1 MTELLQR
8 FKPTAGVAL
17 CVAVALL
24 SQSAMAWGWSPVVL
38 ALLTGLALGQ
48 VMSDSV
54 RTTLAPGIDL
64 AKRLV
69 LRAGVVLFALHI
81 SFGSLAQGGLQII
94 LVDAF
99 VLASTFGLAM
109 KLGPRL
115 GLSGSQSALIGAGS
129 SICGVSAILATAT
142 VVRARSEEV
151 AVAVATITLCGLV
164 AFAVHPLLWRLNG
177 ELQIVGGG
185 AAGYGV
191 YIGATVH
198 DVAQV
203 LATASAVVPSSMDA
217 ALLAKLGRVA
227 MLAPFLLLLA
237 RWLAVGA
244 EQPAVG
250 AWRNAMLLPVL
261 CVVAAVVGSTAS
273 HERLAW
279 ADPAAGLCLSTAVAG
294 LGMATPLKALIS
306 VGRPA
311 LLLGGALLA
320 WLLAGGALIQALVG
334 AAR

>member
-1 MTELLQR
+1 MTDTLQR
-8 FKPTAGVAL
+8 LRPITGLML
-17 CVAVALL
+17 CVVVAAL
-24 SQSAMAWGWSPVVL
+24 SQLAMTWGWSPVVM
-38 ALLTGLALGQ
+38 ALLAGLALGH
-48 VMSDSV
+48 VLPDAA
-54 RTTLAPGIDL
+54 RETLAPGIDL

-69 LRAGVVLFALHI
+69 LRTGVVLFALHI
-81 SFGSLAQGGLQII
+81 SFASLALGGLQII

-115 GLSGSQSALIGAGS
+115 GLTGSQSALIGAGS
-129 SICGVSAILATAT
+129 SICGVSAILATAA

-151 AVAVATITLCGLV
+151 TVAVATITLCGLV

-177 ELQIVGGG
+177 DLQIVGGG

-203 LATASAVVPSSMDA
+203 VATAAAVVPSSVDA

-237 RWLAVGA
+237 RWLAVGG
-244 EQPAVG
+244 EQPDAG
-250 AWRNAMLLPVL
+250 AWKSAMLLPAL
-261 CVVAAVVGSTAS
+261 CLAAAVVGSTAPRD
-273 HERLAW
+273 RLAW
-279 ADPAAGLCLSTAVAG
+279 ADPAAGMCLGTAVAG
-294 LGMATPLKALIS
+294 LGMATRLDAL
-306 VGRPA
+306 VRAGRPA
-311 LLLGGALLA
+311 LALGGALLG
-320 WLLAGGALIQALVG
+320 WLLAGGALIQAVVEG
-334 AAR
+334 MR